1 MICLSGCFRY
11 VPTRLEVT
19 PAGEDVRLMVTR
31 QGAFELSEVT
41 GVSATVPVL
50 RGALVRVEDRTVLL
64 RIPLENQQIGIHT
77 EALGQTI
84 RVPAEEI
91 LSVERRE
98 LDGARTGLLAAA
110 SAAAAAGVIFMIME
124 SFGGGN
130 SPGPTPIESVISV
143 PLLSLLV
150 GS

>member
-1 MICLSGCFRY
+1 
-11 VPTRLEVT
+11 
-19 PAGEDVRLMVTR
+19 MVTR
-31 QGAFELSEVT
+31 QGAFELSELT
-41 GVSATVPVL
+41 DVSAAIPVL
-50 RGALVRVEDRTVLL
+50 RGSLVRVEDRTVLL
-64 RIPLENQQIGIHT
+64 RIPLENRQMGIHT

-98 LDGARTGLLAAA
+98 FDGARTGLLAAA

-124 SFGGGN
+124 SFGGGD
-130 SPGPTPIESVISV
+130 SPDGPTPIESVISI
-143 PLLSLLV
+143 PLFSLVV